1 MTARSRVVATAA
13 VLFASGV
20 AITSAVTPAQAGGV
34 AGKLELPPEMDAP
47 PVLGKAFVPRLGNPL
62 APVQRLD
69 PFPSMVVVLV
79 PATDATPPA
88 AKPATVAWELRGDSF
103 ARPVIAARLGDAI
116 EIRNQGHAAP
126 VLVAH
131 GQPTLLPKKPL
142 NPTDRVAFTPTAGG
156 LVDVI
161 DESTP
166 HLRGRVLIVER
177 GLYAL
182 PDAGGKFEFAD
193 VPPGEW
199 TLRVY
204 YAPRNLARGT
214 AAPTPAGWIE
224 RTDDKLAVGSKR
236 IDINLKLPP
245 ALPVKP

>member
-1 MTARSRVVATAA
+1 MSARSWVVATATA
-13 VLFASGV
+13 VSIASGV
-20 AITSAVTPAQAGGV
+20 AVTSAHAGGV
-34 AGKLELPPEMDAP
+34 AGKLELPPEVDAP
-47 PVLGKAFVPRLGNPL
+47 PVLGKAFVARLANPL

-69 PFPSMVVVLV
+69 PFPAMVVVLV
-79 PATDATPPA
+79 PATGATPPPT
-88 AKPATVAWELRGDSF
+88 KPATVAWELRGDSF
-103 ARPVIAARLGDAI
+103 ARPVVAARLGDAI
-116 EIRNQGHAAP
+116 EIKNAGRAAP

-131 GQPTLLPKKPL
+131 GQPALLPKKPL

-166 HLRGRVLIVER
+166 HLRGRVLVLEQ

-182 PDAGGKFEFAD
+182 PDAGGKFEFVD
-193 VPPGEW
+193 VPPGAW

-214 AAPTPAGWIE
+214 AAPTAAGWIE
-224 RTDDKLAVGSKR
+224 RTDDALTVGGKR
-236 IDINLKLPP
+236 VDVTIKLPP